1 MSGDP
6 KDYEQIIEDLKRL
19 KLATMRQNL
28 DAHLRLAQSKSL
40 TYLEFLQGLTREE
53 LRGRQESNYRRR
65 IKSARFPVVKSL
77 DEFDFAF
84 QPSLPREKVLQLKDC
99 RWVAHGVNLLWA
111 GQSGTGKS
119 HLAIALGLQAI
130 QKGYRVCFTSV
141 ADLMDQVNV
150 ATASGQLLALRKKL
164 LKHDVIILDELGYL
178 KVDRSQG
185 NFLFRLVS
193 QAYETISL
201 VITTNQDF
209 SGWAEIFEDSV
220 QVSAM
225 LDRLLH
231 HSIVFNIQGDSYRVQ
246 RRKTKGGGENQ

>member
-6 KDYEQIIEDLKRL
+6 NDYEEIIEDLKKL
-19 KLATMRQNL
+19 KLATMRENL

-40 TYLEFLQGLTREE
+40 TYLEFLKGLTREE

-65 IKSARFPVVKSL
+65 IKSARFPVVKTL

-84 QPSLPREKVLQLKDC
+84 QPSVPREKVLQLKDC

-111 GQSGTGKS
+111 GQSGTGES

-130 QKGYRVCFTSV
+130 QKGYRVCFTTV

-246 RRKTKGGGENQ
+246 RRKTKGGGEN